1 MFFTLN
7 RCTLQLNMIRSLS
20 MFLTLNRYT
29 LQLNML
35 WIASMFLT
43 LNRYTLQLNML
54 WIASMF
60 RRNHDRDL
68 VPCFLVPCLRV
79 WLTRSIE
86 ALALPSTRTKLQL
99 KSSRSSNRLRPRMK
113 R

>member
-1 MFFTLN
+1 
-7 RCTLQLNMIRSLS
+7 

-29 LQLNML
+29 LQLN
-35 WIASMFLT
+35 
-43 LNRYTLQLNML
+43 TLQLNML

-60 RRNHDRDL
+60 WGKHVRDL
-68 VPCFLVPCLRV
+68 VPCLLVPCLRV

-99 KSSRSSNRLRPRMK
+99 KRSRPSNRLRPRMK